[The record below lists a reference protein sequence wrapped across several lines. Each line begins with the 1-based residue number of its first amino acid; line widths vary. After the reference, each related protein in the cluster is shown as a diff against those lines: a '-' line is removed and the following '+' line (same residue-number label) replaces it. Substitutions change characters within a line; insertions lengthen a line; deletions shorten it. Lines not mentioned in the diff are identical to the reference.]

1 MKENKKYQAIVIGA
15 GHAGLEAC
23 FVFANLKQ
31 RVALITLNEKGIGKM
46 PCNPSVGGPAKGIVT
61 REIDALGGMQGKVA
75 DKTALQIKLLNTS
88 KGPGVWA
95 IREQCDKEEYSK
107 YFINLIKSN
116 PYIDL
121 IIDEV
126 VDFYIQNNDVCGVI
140 TKENGILYSNSV
152 IVTSGTYLKSLTF
165 RGHNYKNEGPDGLR
179 NSKNLSSSLE
189 RMGFKLKRLKT
200 GTPPRIYTDSIDFS
214 GLQIEPGSDMKICF
228 SHFQQRFLPLD
239 QQLPCYLIYTTP
251 ETHKIILDNK
261 EKSAMYSGMITGV
274 GPQYCLSI
282 EDKVSRFSSKP
293 RHQLFL
299 EPESKSL
306 PTTYLGGFSTSMPE
320 DIQDMMIRSL
330 PGLKNCRVQNYAYA
344 IEYDAIDSLEL
355 YPTLEAKR
363 WPGLYFAGQI
373 NGTSGYEE
381 AACQGFMA
389 GINAYLK
396 INHKPPFILG
406 RDEAYIGVLIDDLT
420 TKGVL
425 DPYRLLT
432 SRAEYRLMLR
442 NDNAD
447 DRLLKYGFEFG
458 LVSEKNYQ
466 LYLSNKEKANRL
478 IEYLKNTTVGMIKEL
493 NKKTN
498 YELSNLKLSSYLC
511 RSDIKIFDLINFLP
525 ETFQELDH
533 HWLNKVEI
541 NIKYEG
547 YIRREI
553 MAIDNFKNL
562 KDIDLSWIQDY
573 KQVPNIATESIV
585 KLNKI
590 RPQTLDQ
597 ASRISGINFSDLVYL
612 KYYINQVKKGKII
625 DE

>member
-1 MKENKKYQAIVIGA
+1 MQDKYQSIVIGA

-31 RVALITLNEKGIGKM
+31 KVALVTLSEQGIGKM

-61 REIDALGGMQGKVA
+61 REIDALGGMQAKVA
-75 DKTALQIKLLNTS
+75 DKTALQIKMLNTS

-95 IREQCDKEEYSK
+95 IREQCDKVEYSN
-107 YFINLIKSN
+107 YFINLIKQN

-121 IIDEV
+121 IIDEAT
-126 VDFYIQNNDVCGVI
+126 DFYYENDEVKGI
-140 TKENGILYSNSV
+140 YTKEHGILYSNSV

-165 RGHNYKNEGPDGLR
+165 RGHNYKDEGPDGLK
-179 NSKNLSSSLE
+179 NSKSLSNALVK
-189 RMGFKLKRLKT
+189 MGFKLRRLKT

-214 GLQIEPGSDMKICF
+214 QCEIEPGSSMDICF
-228 SHFQQRFLPLD
+228 SHFNQKFLPLEK
-239 QQLPCYLIYTTP
+239 QLPCYLIYTNKD
-251 ETHKIILDNK
+251 THEIIKNNK
-261 EKSAMYSGMITGV
+261 TKSAMYSGMITGV

-282 EDKVSRFSSKP
+282 EDKVTRFILKP

-299 EPESKSL
+299 EPESVHL

-320 DIQDMMIRSL
+320 DVQDQMIRTL
-330 PGLKNCRVQNYAYA
+330 PGLKNCKVQKYAYA

-355 YPTLEAKR
+355 LPTLETKR
-363 WPGLYFAGQI
+363 WKNLYFAGQI

-381 AACQGFMA
+381 AACQGLMA

-396 INHKPPFILG
+396 IQNKKPLILN

-447 DRLLKYGFEFG
+447 DRLLKYGHEIG
-458 LVSEKNYQ
+458 LISEEHYKQ
-466 LYLSNKEKANRL
+466 
-478 IEYLKNTTVGMIKEL
+478 YLKNKALSNELIKYLEENTVGKIKEI
-493 NKKTN
+493 NVKTN

-511 RSDIKIFDLINFLP
+511 RQEVNIADLIKYLP
-525 ETFQELDH
+525 DKFQELNKY
-533 HWLNKVEI
+533 WLQKTEI
-541 NIKYEG
+541 FIKYNG
-547 YIRREI
+547 YIKREI
-553 MAIDNFKNL
+553 EAINNFKQF
-562 KDIDLSWIQDY
+562 KDIDLSWITDY
-573 KQVPNIATESIV
+573 KQVPNIATESII
-585 KLNKI
+585 KLNQIK
-590 RPQTLDQ
+590 PLTLDQ

-612 KYYINQVKKGKII
+612 KYYVEQIKKQ
-625 DE
+625 